1 MNKKIFILIVAILV
15 VGSLVF
21 LTNKK
26 SKVTP
31 ITKTPKDTVTSQPLK
46 VNNEVIVTVKSTGFD
61 PSSLNIKK
69 GQRVVW
75 VNKSGGKVTV
85 NSNNHP
91 THLVYPPL
99 NLGEFKDGFSVQL
112 VFGETGKFG
121 YHNHY
126 NPSQTGEI
134 IVE

>member
-1 MNKKIFILIVAILV
+1 MNKKILVLLIAIVV

-21 LTNKK
+21 WINNKG
-26 SKVTP
+26 KVSTLVE
-31 ITKTPKDTVTSQPLK
+31 TPKTSATPSPFK
-46 VNNEVIVTVKSTGFD
+46 KNEVVVTIDKNGFE
-61 PSSLNIKK
+61 PSSLKIKK

-75 VNKSGGKVTV
+75 VNKSGNKVTV

-91 THLVYPPL
+91 THLIYPPL

-112 VFGETGKFG
+112 VFDKVGTFG

-126 NPSQTGEI
+126 KPSQTGEI